1 MPSFADLTF
10 VLLAVGVPVAMALPL
25 LNGDGD
31 LARHLRVGSIVLEK
45 HALFFRD
52 SLSFTMFGKPFVPYE
67 WLSEVLFAAANRVGG
82 LPAVAILA
90 GLVIAATYALVV
102 AFLRRRGL
110 DPLLALAV
118 GVLAAATSAVHW
130 LARPHLFSSLGS
142 ILLIILIDGRPGR
155 RVWLTLP
162 LFVFWVNLHG
172 GYIFGLIVIAIYLAG
187 DVAEGVL
194 GHGVEWQRSARYHGQ
209 ALLLAGLGTL
219 ANPSGLGLYAHVTGY
234 LGDRYLVNHT
244 GEYQSPDFHRTSLQ
258 VFLIALLIVVAGLAL
273 SRRRPSYPHLL
284 LLLMT
289 TAFALYAA
297 RNIELFAVTALPVM
311 ALDLE
316 PLWLDLTRWA
326 HRLRLAVAVGEQHSR
341 PGAWALAA
349 SVALLLIA
357 ATHGTVLGQPVTTA
371 RFDPATFPV
380 NAVARARAAN
390 LQGHLFNE
398 FSWGGYLLYAW
409 PDQQVFIDGQTDF
422 YGDALTRQYLQV
434 TDLQP
439 GWRTVLASWT
449 ISLVLVPTS
458 SALAAQLVREPAWSV
473 WYCDRTA
480 VLLMRDAPAGAAV
493 APGSCG
499 IQ

>member
-1 MPSFADLTF
+1 MPSLVDLVF
-10 VLLAVGVPVAMALPL
+10 ILLAIGVPALMAIPL
-25 LNGDGD
+25 LNSDGD
-31 LARHLRVGSIVLEK
+31 LARHLRVGGMILDK
-45 HALFFRD
+45 HGLFFRD

-102 AFLRRRGL
+102 AFLRGRGL
-110 DPLLALAV
+110 DPLLAVVV
-118 GVLAAATSAVHW
+118 GLVAAAASSIHW
-130 LARPHLFSSLGS
+130 LARPHLFSSLGCV
-142 ILLIILIDGRPGR
+142 LLLFLLEGRPGR
-155 RVWLTLP
+155 KVWLIAP
-162 LFVFWVNLHG
+162 LFVVWGNLHG
-172 GYIFGLIVIAIYLAG
+172 GFVFGLAIIVAYVAG
-187 DVAEGVL
+187 DVAEAVRG
-194 GHGVEWQRSARYHGQ
+194 GDVEWPQRARTHGF
-209 ALLLAGLGTL
+209 ALLLGTVGACLNPAGL
-219 ANPSGLGLYAHVTGY
+219 SVIRHVSTY
-234 LGDRYLVNHT
+234 LGDRLLSAHADMQT
-244 GEYQSPDFHRTSLQ
+244 TDFQSPDFHRTSLQ

-380 NAVARARAAN
+380 NAVA
-390 LQGHLFNE
+390 
-398 FSWGGYLLYAW
+398 
-409 PDQQVFIDGQTDF
+409 
-422 YGDALTRQYLQV
+422 
-434 TDLQP
+434 
-439 GWRTVLASWT
+439 
-449 ISLVLVPTS
+449 
-458 SALAAQLVREPAWSV
+458 
-473 WYCDRTA
+473 
-480 VLLMRDAPAGAAV
+480 
-493 APGSCG
+493 
-499 IQ
+499 